1 MLPSFFDS
9 LLQLITRTST
19 DLPPDVR
26 KAMGMALSTEEP
38 ATRAGQA
45 LTIIAQNIDQAAGCE
60 GPICQDTGM
69 PTFEIKVPVGANQ
82 IWMKQQIRAA
92 IAEATKRGKLRP
104 NSVDSI
110 TGENSGDNLGPGTP
124 IIHFE
129 QWERDAIEVKLILK
143 GGGCENTNAQY
154 SLPAELDHLGRA
166 DRTLDGVRKC
176 ILHAVWKAQGKGCS
190 PGAVGV
196 CIGGD
201 RTSGYLHAKE
211 QLFRVLDDTNPDP
224 RLAEVEAAVMDAAN
238 QLTVGPMGFGGKTSL
253 IGCKIGALNRLPAS
267 FFVSVAYDCWAYRR
281 LGVTLDAQSGAIAS
295 WLYRDGDTPS
305 VPMLTPEQLAAGF
318 PRTGREVKLQ
328 APITDEQIRTLK
340 VGDVV
345 LISGR
350 MYTGRD
356 AVHAHLMKH
365 EPPVDMRGGVL
376 YHCGPVVVKEGDGK
390 LGPPKPQ
397 SGEGGWKVTAA
408 GPTTSIR
415 EEPYQAEILKR
426 YGVRVVIGK
435 GGMGPKTLAGLK
447 ESGGVYLNAVG
458 GAAQF
463 YARCID
469 RVAGVSLLQFG
480 TPEAM
485 WHLDVTDFPAIVT
498 MDAHGNS
505 LHKDI
510 EEASG
515 ARLEIHR

>member
-1 MLPSFFDS
+1 MLPAFFESIVD
-9 LLQLITRTST
+9 LISRTST

-26 KAMGMALSTEEP
+26 AAMGLALSAEP
-38 ATRAGQA
+38 PSTRAGQA
-45 LTIIAQNIDQAAGCE
+45 LTVIAQNIDQAASCE
-60 GPICQDTGM
+60 GPVCQDTGM
-69 PTFEIKVPVGANQ
+69 PTFEVRVPIGANQ
-82 IWMKQQIRAA
+82 IWMRKQIREAV
-92 IAEATKRGKLRP
+92 AEATRRGKLRP

-110 TGENSGDNLGPGTP
+110 TGENSGNNLGPGTP
-124 IIHFE
+124 IIHFD
-129 QWERDAIEVKLILK
+129 QWEEEDIEVKLILK

-154 SLPAELDHLGRA
+154 ALPTELDHLGRA
-166 DRTLDGVRKC
+166 DRSLEGVRKC

-211 QLFRVLDDTNPDP
+211 QLFRTLDDVNPDS
-224 RLAEVEAAVMDAAN
+224 RLAALETSVMEEAN
-238 QLTVGPMGFGGKTSL
+238 KLTVGPMGFSGTTSL

-267 FFVSVAYDCWAYRR
+267 FFVSVAYDCWAFRR
-281 LGVTLDAQSGAIAS
+281 LGVRLDASTGAIRS
-295 WLYRDGDTPS
+295 WLYRDGNAAST
-305 VPMLTPEQLAAGF
+305 PMLAPEAVAAGF
-318 PRTGREVKLQ
+318 PRTGREISLQ
-328 APITDEQIRTLK
+328 APITEEQVRALK

-350 MYTGRD
+350 AYTGRD
-356 AVHAHLMKH
+356 AVHAHLMKNA
-365 EPPVDMRGGVL
+365 PPVDLNGSVL
-376 YHCGPVVVKEGDGK
+376 YHCGPVVVKDGDG
-390 LGPPKPQ
+390 
-397 SGEGGWKVTAA
+397 WRVTAA

-435 GGMGPKTLAGLK
+435 GGMGAKTLAGLH
-447 ESGGVYLNAVG
+447 ESGAVYLNAIG

-463 YARCID
+463 YARCIE
-469 RVAGVSLLQFG
+469 RVEGVSLMEFG

-485 WHLDVTDFPAIVT
+485 WHLHVRDFPAIVT

-505 LHKDI
+505 LHKQV
-510 EEASG
+510 EEESG
-515 ARLEIHR
+515 AVLETLRR

>member
-1 MLPSFFDS
+1 MLPDFLESVV
-9 LLQLITRTST
+9 QLIARTST

-26 KAMGMALSTEEP
+26 TAMGAALAVEEP

-60 GPICQDTGM
+60 APICQDTGM
-69 PTFEIKVPVGANQ
+69 PTFEVKVPVGVNQ
-82 IWMKQQIRAA
+82 IWMKRQIREAV
-92 IAEATKRGKLRP
+92 AEATRRGKLRP

-110 TGENSGDNLGPGTP
+110 TGENSGNNLGPGTP
-124 IIHFE
+124 IVHFE
-129 QWERDAIEVKLILK
+129 QWERDDIEIRLILK

-154 SLPAELDHLGRA
+154 ALPADLDHLGRA
-166 DRTLDGVRKC
+166 DRTLEGVRKC
-176 ILHAVWKAQGKGCS
+176 ILHAVWKAQGTGCA

-196 CIGGD
+196 CVGGD

-211 QLFRVLDDTNPDP
+211 QLFRTLDDVNPDP
-224 RLAEVEAAVMDAAN
+224 RLAAIEDEVMDAAN
-238 QLTVGPMGFGGKTSL
+238 QLTVGPMGFGGRTSL

-267 FFVSVAYDCWAYRR
+267 FFVSVAYDCWAFRR
-281 LGVTLDAQSGAIAS
+281 LGVTLDSRNGAITS
-295 WLYRDGDTPS
+295 WLYRDADKAS
-305 VPMLTPEQLAAGF
+305 APMLTPEQLAAGF
-318 PRTGREVKLQ
+318 PRTGREVRLQ
-328 APITDEQIRTLK
+328 APITDEQIRALK

-345 LISGR
+345 LVSGR
-350 MYTGRD
+350 VFTGRD

-365 EPPVDMRGGVL
+365 EPPVDLRGGVL
-376 YHCGPVVVKEGDGK
+376 YHCGPVVAKDAAGN
-390 LGPPKPQ
+390 
-397 SGEGGWKVTAA
+397 WTVTAA

-415 EEPYQAEILKR
+415 EEPYQADILER

-435 GGMGPKTLAGLK
+435 GGMGAKTLAGLK
-447 ESGGVYLNAVG
+447 ASGAVYLNAVG

-469 RVAGVSLLQFG
+469 RVAGVSLMEFG

-510 EEASG
+510 ETASG
-515 ARLEIHR
+515 ARLAAARA

>member
-1 MLPSFFDS
+1 MLPHFLESIV
-9 LLQLITRTST
+9 QLITRTST

-26 KAMGMALSTEEP
+26 KAMGLALHAEEP

-45 LTIIAQNIDQAAGCE
+45 LTIIAQNIDQAASCE

-69 PTFEIKVPVGANQ
+69 PTFEVKVPVGADQ
-82 IWMKQQIRAA
+82 IWMKERMREAV
-92 IAEATKRGKLRP
+92 AEATRRGKLRP

-124 IIHFE
+124 IVHFE
-129 QWERDAIEVKLILK
+129 QWKKDEIEVKLILK

-154 SLPAELDHLGRA
+154 ALPADLDHLGRA

-176 ILHAVWKAQGKGCS
+176 ILHAVWKAQGKGCA

-211 QLFRVLDDTNPDP
+211 QLFRTLDDSNPDA
-224 RLAEVEAAVMDAAN
+224 RLAAVEDAVMDAAN

-267 FFVSVAYDCWAYRR
+267 FFVSIAYDCWAFRR
-281 LGVTLDAQSGAIAS
+281 LGVTLDASSGAIAS
-295 WLYRDGDTPS
+295 WLYRDGETAS
-305 VPMLTPEQLAAGF
+305 APMLTPEQVAAGF
-318 PRTGREVKLQ
+318 PRTGREVRLR
-328 APITDEQIRTLK
+328 APITDEQVRALK

-345 LISGR
+345 LVSGR
-350 MYTGRD
+350 MFTGRD

-365 EPPVDMRGGVL
+365 DPPVDLRGGVL
-376 YHCGPVVVKEGDGK
+376 YHCGPVVAKT
-390 LGPPKPQ
+390 
-397 SGEGGWKVTAA
+397 GEGNWRVTAA

-415 EEPYQAEILKR
+415 EEPYQADILKR

-435 GGMGPKTLAGLK
+435 GGMGAKTLAGLK
-447 ESGGVYLNAVG
+447 ESGAVYLNAVG

-469 RVAGVSLLQFG
+469 RVAGVSLMEFG

-505 LHKDI
+505 LHRDI
-510 EEASG
+510 EQASG
-515 ARLEIHR
+515 AVLAEQRG

>member
-1 MLPSFFDS
+1 MLPGFLDS
-9 LLQLITRTST
+9 MIQLITKTST

-26 KAMGMALSTEEP
+26 AAMGLAVRLEQP

-45 LTIIAQNIDQAAGCE
+45 LTIIAQNIDQAESCE

-69 PTFEIKVPVGANQ
+69 PTFEVKVPVGINQ
-82 IWMKQQIRAA
+82 ITLRARIREAV
-92 IAEATKRGKLRP
+92 AEATRRGKLRP

-124 IIHFE
+124 IMHFE
-129 QWERDAIEVKLILK
+129 QWDAPDIEVKLILK

-154 SLPAELDHLGRA
+154 ALPSDLEHLGRA

-196 CIGGD
+196 CVGGD

-211 QLFRVLDDTNPDP
+211 QLFRTLDDTNPDP
-224 RLAEVEAAVMDAAN
+224 RLAAVESAVMDDAN
-238 QLTVGPMGFGGKTSL
+238 RLQVGPMGFSGQTSL

-267 FFVSVAYDCWAYRR
+267 FFVSVAYDCWAFRR
-281 LGVTLDAQSGAIAS
+281 LGVRLDAATGQITE
-295 WLYRDGDTPS
+295 WLYREGTTPS
-305 VPMLTPEQLAAGF
+305 VPMLPADVLAAGV
-318 PRTGREVKLQ
+318 PRTGREIPLR
-328 APITDEQIRTLK
+328 APISDAQVRSLE

-350 MYTGRD
+350 MFTGRD

-365 EPPVDMRGGVL
+365 EPPVDLTGGVL
-376 YHCGPVVVKEGDGK
+376 YHCGPVVVKEG
-390 LGPPKPQ
+390 
-397 SGEGGWKVTAA
+397 EGWRVTAA

-415 EEPYQAEILKR
+415 EEPYQSDILAR

-435 GGMGPKTLAGLK
+435 GGMGAKTLAGLQQ
-447 ESGGVYLNAVG
+447 SGAVYLNAVG

-463 YARCID
+463 YARCIE
-469 RVAGVSLLQFG
+469 RVAGVSLMEFG

-485 WHLDVTDFPAIVT
+485 WHLDVRDFPAIVT

-505 LHKDI
+505 LHKDV

-515 ARLEIHR
+515 AILETLR